1 MPIDTP
7 YEPSPWEI
15 VATQVEQYESTGGK
29 EGGEMQGAPCIILS
43 TVGTTSGKQR
53 KTPLIRVEKDGSYAA
68 VASMGGAPENPA
80 WYSNLKANPG
90 VVTLQ
95 DGASVHDATAREVTG
110 DEKAE
115 WWAVATA
122 VWPAYDDYQ
131 AKTDREIPLVVI
143 EPRR

>member
-1 MPIDTP
+1 MSIDAP
-7 YEPSPWEI
+7 YGPSPWEI
-15 VATQVEQYESTGGK
+15 VATQVEQYEATGGQ
-29 EGGEMQGAPCIILS
+29 EGGEMQSAPCIILS
-43 TVGTTSGKQR
+43 TLGTTSGKQR
-53 KTPLIRVEKDGSYAA
+53 KTPLIRVEKDGSYAV

-90 VVTLQ
+90 AVTLQ
-95 DGASVHDATAREVTG
+95 DGASAHDATAREVTG

-122 VWPAYDDYQ
+122 VGPAYDDYQ

-143 EPRR
+143 EPRG